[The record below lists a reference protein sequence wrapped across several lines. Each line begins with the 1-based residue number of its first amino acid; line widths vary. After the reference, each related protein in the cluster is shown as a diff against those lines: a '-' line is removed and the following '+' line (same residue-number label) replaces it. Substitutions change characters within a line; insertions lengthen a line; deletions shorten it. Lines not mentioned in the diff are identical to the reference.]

1 MSVSLVRTVMRI
13 VGCVLLGLLA
23 ILALLILLWS
33 LVCFLGGPEGRI
45 GSSESF
51 AFGGVYLLVG
61 GGLMALSV
69 FGLRRMRSVWAN
81 RVTCKCENAGVIDN
95 E

>member
-1 MSVSLVRTVMRI
+1 MRVPLLQRSVMKIIGCILLV
-13 VGCVLLGLLA
+13 LLA

-45 GSSESF
+45 GSPESI

-69 FGLRRMRSVWAN
+69 FGLRRIRSSGSE
-81 RVTCKCENAGVIDN
+81 RN
-95 E
+95 EPHGSQL